1 MAQSVLVMLAWSIL
15 TVNPEPSNQNTVWDL
30 EVNVYLFV
38 SLQKPQQNRRGIIQ
52 KQHQLFTLVPRPS
65 KN

>member
-1 MAQSVLVMLAWSIL
+1 MLAWSIL

-38 SLQKPQQNRRGIIQ
+38 SLQKPQQNRRGIQ